1 VPALDPTAGV
11 TAALL
16 ARDIDVP
23 QNRISE
29 IVAGRRNI
37 APDAAYR
44 LSLYRPATISK
55 RLSETRGK
63 AIAARVRPPSGH

>member
-1 VPALDPTAGV
+1 V

-37 APDAAYR
+37 APDTAYR
-44 LSLYRPATISK
+44 LILYPGTLTCRPATISK
-55 RLSETRGK
+55 RSSEKRGK

>member
-1 VPALDPTAGV
+1 LILTAGV

-37 APDAAYR
+37 TPDTAYR
-44 LSLYRPATISK
+44 LSPYPGTSA
-55 RLSETRGK
+55 EF
-63 AIAARVRPPSGH
+63 